1 MNLPISVENK
11 IKKYVE
17 KHKLSKDQEKSLYKA
32 GEELYLNAKVVPYDT
47 VGLLAA
53 HSMAEPA
60 TQMILRTKHF
70 SGAAEVSV
78 GSGIEILS
86 SLVDARSKV
95 RSPSMHVFLKEDFA
109 KDDAKAKN
117 CLANLVYAILDDVAV
132 ISEDLETKKIT
143 VTFDNKLVAE
153 KSVDKKEILEVLKKQ
168 YKKKITEEK
177 NGVSISFDD
186 VNLQTVRKNFLK
198 LKKMKVIGLEGI
210 TDAILLKDDTGY
222 YITTEGSNFKDVFDL
237 DFVDTNKTYT
247 NDVMETARVLGI
259 EAARQLLVNELIKV
273 YKDNGI
279 NIDARHLILLSDVM
293 CFEGTIKGTVRSGI
307 VSTKESPL
315 ARASFEQTE
324 KVLFD
329 AGFAEE
335 NEKFTGIIENIL
347 AGLPINVGIGRIE
360 LIMDDLGIEKKKS
373 KGGK

>member
-1 MNLPISVENK
+1 MNFPVNIENK
-11 IKKYVE
+11 IKKHVE
-17 KHKLSKDQEKSLYKA
+17 KHKLSKDYEKSLTKHA
-32 GEELYLNAKVVPYDT
+32 KELYSQSLAVPYDT

-60 TQMILRTKHF
+60 TQMVLRTKHY

-95 RSPSMHVFLKEDFA
+95 RYPLMTVKLLPDFE
-109 KDDAKAKN
+109 KDEKKAKE
-117 CLANLVYAILDDVAV
+117 CMDKLVYTVLQDVAE
-132 ISEDLETKKIT
+132 ISEDLEIKKINIQ
-143 VTFDNKLVAE
+143 FDKKALAE
-153 KSVDKKEILEVLKKQ
+153 KGLSDKEIADALKKQ
-168 YKKKITEEK
+168 YKKKMSEGKDGIT
-177 NGVSISFDD
+177 IIFDD

-198 LKKMKVIGLEGI
+198 LKKSKVNGLEGI
-210 TDAILLKDDTGY
+210 TDAILLKDDAGY
-222 YITTEGSNFKDVFDL
+222 YITTEGSNLKDVFEL
-237 DFVDTNKTYT
+237 DFVDTNRTYT
-247 NDVMETARVLGI
+247 NDVMETAKVLGI
-259 EAARQLLVNELIKV
+259 EAARQLLVNELVKV
-273 YKDNGI
+273 YQDNGI
-279 NIDARHLILLSDVM
+279 SIDARHLILLADVM

-307 VSTKESPL
+307 VSTKQSPL

-329 AGFAEE
+329 AGFAGEE
-335 NEKFTGIIENIL
+335 EKFNGIIENIL

-360 LIMDDLGIEKKKS
+360 LIMDSLGKK